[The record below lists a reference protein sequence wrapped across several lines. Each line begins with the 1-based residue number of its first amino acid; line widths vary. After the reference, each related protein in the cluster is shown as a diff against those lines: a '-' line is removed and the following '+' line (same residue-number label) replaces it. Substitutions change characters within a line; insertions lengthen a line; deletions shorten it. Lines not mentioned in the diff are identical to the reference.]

1 MVFYNDCYDA
11 RMRERSG
18 GRDRRAAEIGA
29 EDSADAALVASRAL
43 VGIAARSLA
52 AVEDTVT
59 LVQYRALVLLASRGS
74 LNVGGLA
81 ESLEIH
87 PSTATR
93 LCDRLAEKGFIDRTT
108 SAESRREVTIALTS
122 AGQAL
127 VRSVTARRRREIL
140 AIVRRLDP
148 TTRAH
153 LVEAFAA
160 FGEQAGEIPE
170 SAWKLGWTA

>member
-1 MVFYNDCYDA
+1 MFFYNDCYHA
-11 RMRERSG
+11 CMGRSTG
-18 GRDRRAAEIGA
+18 QVRRDGVIGV
-29 EDSADAALVASRAL
+29 EESVDAALVASRAL

-59 LVQYRALVLLASRGS
+59 LVQYRALVLLASRGA

-93 LCDRLAEKGFIDRTT
+93 LCDRLAEKDLIDRTT
-108 SAESRREVTIALTS
+108 SAESRREVTIDLTS
-122 AGQAL
+122 AGQTL

-140 AIVRRLDP
+140 KIVRRLDS

-153 LVEAFAA
+153 LVEAFSA
-160 FGEQAGEIPE
+160 FGAEAGEIPD